1 MHSISLA
8 VSKTQITPLV
18 SIIIPCYNYGQYIE
32 KCMQSAL
39 DQTYKN
45 IEVIVVDNGSTDDSL
60 EKINTF
66 CDDARVKIIELEE
79 NIPPGTETKSA
90 VGIAI
95 NKSSGDYIS
104 ILYADDWYLPNKI
117 EKQINLFNNIASS
130 VGVVYCHG
138 YRYFDSTTT
147 LEKWKMQSVRGYVF
161 KDYMLNGDVLIPISP
176 LVKRYCYEI
185 IGLNNLWTGSEYDY
199 LIMSQYVDFDF
210 VDDHLV
216 VMREHEKNDAKNTHS
231 VYRRVKTFHTEA
243 LLSTNARS
251 RAGSLVNK
259 RVAQDYLSYGLA
271 FITKLDMRHGRE
283 AVFGAIKVYP
293 LYLTKPSSILAIT
306 LLFLPF
312 SVSKYL
318 LTKLGKLSPNS
329 TTSCD

>member
-1 MHSISLA
+1 MN
-8 VSKTQITPLV
+8 KTKNTGPLV
-18 SIIIPCYNYGQYIE
+18 SIIIPCYNYEKYIE
-32 KCMQSAL
+32 KCIQSAL
-39 DQTYKN
+39 DQTYEI

-66 CDDARVKIIELEE
+66 SHDKRVKIIKLDK
-79 NIPPGTETKSA
+79 NIFPGSQTESA
-90 VGIAI
+90 IGIAI
-95 NKSSGDYIS
+95 KKSSGEYIS
-104 ILYADDWYLPNKI
+104 ILYADDWYLPTKI
-117 EKQINLFNNIASS
+117 EKQVDLFDRSYSS
-130 VGVVYCHG
+130 VGVIYCHG
-138 YRYFDSTTT
+138 YRYFEETKE
-147 LEKWKMQSVRGYVF
+147 LIKWKRQEVRGYIF
-161 KDYMLNGDVLIPISP
+161 KEYLLNGDVVIPISP

-199 LIMSQYVDFDF
+199 LVISQYVDFDF
-210 VDDHLV
+210 VDEHLV
-216 VMREHEKNDAKNTHS
+216 VMREHEKNDAKNIHS

-271 FITKLDMRHGRE
+271 FIIKLDMHHGRE
-283 AVFGAIKVYP
+283 AVFDAIKVYP
-293 LYLTKPSSILAIT
+293 LCLARPSCIVAIT

-318 LTKLGKLSPNS
+318 LTKLGKLSPDS